1 MHKEVERM
9 KQQVNPAV
17 FASII
22 VVAVL
27 ILGFFAWRT
36 WMAPSSTVSPE
47 AVPKGAQSPRAG
59 GGPDAAALKQRD
71 EYNRTHPGA
80 AGSR

>member
-1 MHKEVERM
+1 M
-9 KQQVNPAV
+9 KQQVSPAV

-27 ILGFFAWRT
+27 VLGFFAWRT

-47 AVPKGAQSPRAG
+47 AAKQGAVGPREG
-59 GGPDAAALKQRD
+59 GGPSAEAFKQRD

>member
-1 MHKEVERM
+1 M
-9 KQQVNPAV
+9 KQQVSPAI

-59 GGPDAAALKQRD
+59 GGPSAEDLAKRE